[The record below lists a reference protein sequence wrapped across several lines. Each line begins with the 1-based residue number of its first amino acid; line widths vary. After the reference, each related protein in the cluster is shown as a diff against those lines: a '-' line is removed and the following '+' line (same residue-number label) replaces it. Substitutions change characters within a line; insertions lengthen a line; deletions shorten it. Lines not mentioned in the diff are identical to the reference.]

1 MTDHVAVRARVR
13 LRFSKVGKVR
23 FTSHRDTA
31 RCWERALRRAELPV
45 AYTEGFSPRPK
56 VSFGLALSTGHE
68 SLAEYLDVDLATD
81 PAAVDIDELPA
92 RLDPALPAGFAV
104 QGAAVIQPGTPSLQ
118 EAVTSCQWRLEVV
131 DADPGEVGAAVER
144 LLAADHLVVHRER
157 KGQQVIEDL
166 RPALLDLAL
175 VGPTPSGT
183 ELVAEL
189 ATQPRALRPGD
200 VVAAICTVLQQ
211 RGLPGAAGGR
221 VCRIH
226 QFTSAD
232 TVRREPLPTPPG
244 LDGWSLAAAASPLDT
259 TEGLSD
265 VRRSDHP
272 RQGGRAD

>member
-1 MTDHVAVRARVR
+1 MTDTVAARARVR

-45 AYTEGFSPRPK
+45 AYTEGFSPRPR

-81 PAAVDIDELPA
+81 LAGLDVDALPA

-104 QGAAVIQPGTPSLQ
+104 QGAAVVPPGTPSLQ
-118 EAVTSCQWRLEVV
+118 EAVTSCVWRLEVV
-131 DADPGEVGAAVER
+131 GADPGEVGAAVER
-144 LLAADHLVVHRER
+144 LLDADHLVVQRER
-157 KGQQVIEDL
+157 KGQQVTDDL
-166 RPALLDLAL
+166 RAALLDLAL

-200 VVAAICTVLQQ
+200 VLAALC
-211 RGLPGAAGGR
+211 GHLPGATGGR

-226 QFTSAD
+226 QFTGAD
-232 TVRREPLPTPPG
+232 PARREPLPSPPG
-244 LDGWSLAAAASPLDT
+244 LDGWSLAAAVPAPDL
-259 TEGLSD
+259 TEGLPD
-265 VRRSDHP
+265 VRRTDHP
-272 RQGGRAD
+272 HPEGGRAD